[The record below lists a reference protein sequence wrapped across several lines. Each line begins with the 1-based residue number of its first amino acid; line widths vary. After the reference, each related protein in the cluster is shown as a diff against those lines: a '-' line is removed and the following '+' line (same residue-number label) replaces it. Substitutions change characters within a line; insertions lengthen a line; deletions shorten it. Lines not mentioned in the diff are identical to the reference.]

1 MHDQFNLLKASY
13 ALQHCTPNQLYFKD
27 SCFQPLIFWKAMTDV
42 QLVIF
47 LNRQMN
53 AEWHRLFE
61 SITLF
66 PCNTGSGLFMQKAR
80 GGEIYSLSKETI
92 VLYLNIERPIVPL
105 SGSQCLWHF
114 SGMKPSWCVR
124 VFFCSILFF
133 FFLESYDK
141 GYPFI
146 WREINETV
154 KRVCVLPSF
163 HLLWVVTV
171 YIYRVCYTSA
181 LFFFNMN
188 ILVSWIKSCF

>member
-105 SGSQCLWHF
+105 SSSQCLWHF

-124 VFFCSILFF
+124 FFFCSILFF
-133 FFLESYDK
+133 FFWKVMIKVILSSDGKLMKLWKESVYCHHFISCGWWLFIYTEFLK
-141 GYPFI
+141 GLLHFS
-146 WREINETV
+146 TV
-154 KRVCVLPSF
+154 FL
-163 HLLWVVTV
+163 
-171 YIYRVCYTSA
+171 
-181 LFFFNMN
+181 
-188 ILVSWIKSCF
+188 